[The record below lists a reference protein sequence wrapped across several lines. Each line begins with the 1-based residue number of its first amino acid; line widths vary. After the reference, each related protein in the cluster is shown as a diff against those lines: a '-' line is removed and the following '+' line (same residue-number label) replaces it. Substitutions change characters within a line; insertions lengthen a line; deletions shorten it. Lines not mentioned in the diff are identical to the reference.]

1 MRSKNQV
8 PHPTTPSS
16 SHESTAFDN
25 VARASE
31 SSSSITGPTSQS
43 PVSER
48 HYIPGGAPDAKQDA
62 TYSHKRRRRG
72 SVEHSGGSADSSKSD
87 VDFITFR
94 SSSDRSGILMEVT
107 EQDANDT
114 SYREWST
121 DPFEANAEST
131 MHYLEMYLVYV
142 NSRIF
147 QLVPKEPFLLW
158 VKSSR
163 AKSLD
168 DKMLLYSMLAMGS
181 IFSDRSERIVAGK
194 RFFTTA
200 KYAVDKSQ
208 HRLTL
213 QLAQSRIILSLWY
226 SAIGA
231 MTNAWDFIGS
241 ASRAVCGLRYNVE
254 PDGAI
259 TSTYKSCEYGLH
271 PQALV
276 ECHRRTFWAVFIL
289 DVSLSIVA
297 GLIELSS

>member
-1 MRSKNQV
+1 
-8 PHPTTPSS
+8 
-16 SHESTAFDN
+16 
-25 VARASE
+25 
-31 SSSSITGPTSQS
+31 
-43 PVSER
+43 
-48 HYIPGGAPDAKQDA
+48 
-62 TYSHKRRRRG
+62 
-72 SVEHSGGSADSSKSD
+72 
-87 VDFITFR
+87 
-94 SSSDRSGILMEVT
+94 MEVT
-107 EQDANDT
+107 EQDSNDT
-114 SYREWST
+114 AYREWST

-147 QLVPKEPFLLW
+147 QLVPKEPFLRW
-158 VKSSR
+158 VTSCR
-163 AKSLD
+163 TKSLD

-200 KYAVDKSQ
+200 KYAVDKGQ
-208 HRLTL
+208 PRLTL

-231 MTNAWDFIGS
+231 LTNAWDFIGS

-254 PDGAI
+254 PDGPGANI
-259 TSTYKSCEYGLH
+259 HENCQYGLH

-289 DVSLSIVA
+289 DVSVSDA
-297 GLIELSS
+297 GVIDPRKLIKIPSDSPYSTPFPHSTSPRTTFF